1 MPIARLLR
9 AILAAL
15 RALVDATLGDSPP
28 PPPQRRARSR
38 LSIAFGDGASSQPA
52 APPPSTAQSSEL
64 VAAQPILKSA
74 RVRKKI
80 RAIFDA
86 MDVNSDGVVSRDE
99 AVAFGA
105 TFGLSRSEAER
116 RAASMVAAVDRDGDA
131 VLDPAEW
138 EAWFDSMLL
147 HAASARRGAVVDHA
161 ALDEKFVETF
171 VDGVLATAERSRRPI
186 KWSGA
191 TRRAFVALEGAQ
203 LLLRAALLYLTA
215 SGAAAWATAL
225 AAHEAALPLPGGAQG
240 LIAFT
245 AVVNAVGAF
254 LSLVALAVPHAPPAE
269 RPRLL
274 RSLGYASAVAMVLFL
289 AAAAAQAVALS
300 RGAAECAL
308 ACGSCGEEPGGGGGA
323 AAAWQ
328 EACAASAPACE
339 CGYELLG
346 RRSEAVALAVPAAGW
361 EEAMLGF
368 VMNGTAA
375 EDDLSPTP
383 CHESSL
389 PADVAA
395 AAARVPLPGL
405 ETRTELGSL
414 GTIRA
419 NATSSGWLL
428 IFDGVYFELPLL
440 GLYAAPSELL
450 AGASSTRV

>member
-1 MPIARLLR
+1 M
-9 AILAAL
+9 
-15 RALVDATLGDSPP
+15 
-28 PPPQRRARSR
+28 
-38 LSIAFGDGASSQPA
+38 
-52 APPPSTAQSSEL
+52 
-64 VAAQPILKSA
+64 
-74 RVRKKI
+74 
-80 RAIFDA
+80 
-86 MDVNSDGVVSRDE
+86 
-99 AVAFGA
+99 
-105 TFGLSRSEAER
+105 
-116 RAASMVAAVDRDGDA
+116 
-131 VLDPAEW
+131 
-138 EAWFDSMLL
+138 
-147 HAASARRGAVVDHA
+147 
-161 ALDEKFVETF
+161 
-171 VDGVLATAERSRRPI
+171 
-186 KWSGA
+186 
-191 TRRAFVALEGAQ
+191 
-203 LLLRAALLYLTA
+203 
-215 SGAAAWATAL
+215 
-225 AAHEAALPLPGGAQG
+225 PLPGGAQG

-375 EDDLSPTP
+375 EDDLSPTI
-383 CHESSL
+383 HESSL

-419 NATSSGWLL
+419 NATATGWLL
-428 IFDGVYFELPLL
+428 TFDGVYFINPDQSYNPSIVEWSVYSESNTSSVAFVRF
-440 GLYAAPSELL
+440 GLDEDDADTICQVWLDNSGVIML
-450 AGASSTRV
+450 